1 MYRYNKSN
9 NWIQLDITQNTKKE
23 NQFILVEHG
32 FSGVLMLSKTGNT
45 FTGLWISPDTKKQ
58 LKVEL
63 KEVPMTAKDIKK
75 YEETMDKV
83 NYNNNDC

>member
-1 MYRYNKSN
+1 
-9 NWIQLDITQNTKKE
+9 
-23 NQFILVEHG
+23 
-32 FSGVLMLSKTGNT
+32 
-45 FTGLWISPDTKKQ
+45 
-58 LKVEL
+58 L